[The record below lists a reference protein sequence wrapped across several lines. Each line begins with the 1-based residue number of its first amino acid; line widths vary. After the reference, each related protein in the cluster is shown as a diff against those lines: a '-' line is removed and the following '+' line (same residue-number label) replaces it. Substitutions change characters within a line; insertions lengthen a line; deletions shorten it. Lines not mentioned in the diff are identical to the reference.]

1 MIYIMNQYILHDM
14 NIMIEHITDTYV
26 SLHHAFDI
34 LNGRKQDHIH
44 NVYLYVYMYIYDTI
58 AHNIIIMV

>member
-1 MIYIMNQYILHDM
+1 MHLIEMIYIMKQYILHDM

-34 LNGRKQDHIH
+34 LNGRKKRSHSQCVPVCI
-44 NVYLYVYMYIYDTI
+44 YV
-58 AHNIIIMV
+58 HL